1 VLTASVCS
9 CDILSSFSFHSFY
22 FGANMNWHHRLLPFP
37 SKSRYSSTES
47 TSPYSQS
54 SEFCFTS
61 IKALIFSSHFIS
73 TMVTGIR
80 LPYPDNTI
88 GWEIFY
94 MIVYWF
100 ITISALFFGLHHITF
115 LNSHFSFSF
124 LFSLFSFSFLFL
136 FFLSASK
143 GNKTSNLKSLIVFI
157 ILIVPMVISNVY
169 FIAWQVYVYE
179 HWFSLYCKPTLFFS

>member
-1 VLTASVCS
+1 
-9 CDILSSFSFHSFY
+9 
-22 FGANMNWHHRLLPFP
+22 MNWHHRLLPFP

-124 LFSLFSFSFLFL
+124 LFFLFSLSLFLVSFQRKQNFQSEIIDCIYHFNCTY
-136 FFLSASK
+136 
-143 GNKTSNLKSLIVFI
+143 GNLKCIFYCMASLCV
-157 ILIVPMVISNVY
+157 
-169 FIAWQVYVYE
+169 
-179 HWFSLYCKPTLFFS
+179 